1 MTIPVYN
8 YLIDIIEKFTTGEN
22 ESDEEESSSDIIS
35 TINNRAEN
43 TLTEN
48 IISAANNARTKLL
61 KYYSSSDG
69 LVYIIAISM
78 Y

>member
-22 ESDEEESSSDIIS
+22 ESDKEESSSDIIS

-61 KYYSSSDG
+61 KCYPSSDG